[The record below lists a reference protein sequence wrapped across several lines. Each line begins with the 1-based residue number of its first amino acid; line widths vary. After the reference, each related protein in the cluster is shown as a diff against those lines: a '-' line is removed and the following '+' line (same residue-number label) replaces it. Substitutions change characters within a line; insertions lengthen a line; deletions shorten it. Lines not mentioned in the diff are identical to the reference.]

1 MKVTVV
7 IPARYASTR
16 FEGKPL
22 AILLGKPMIQHVYER
37 SLRAKGVDSVIVAT
51 DDDRIFDAVKSFGGR
66 VLMTSSGHA
75 TGTDRLAEA
84 AAGLDSDLIVNV
96 QGDEPLIYP
105 RMIEAAVEALRD
117 APSAAM
123 STLKHRIRDVDE
135 ITSSS
140 VVKVVVD
147 RDDFALYFSRHA
159 IPFNRDEDRGSHVPV
174 YYKHIGLYVY
184 RRDFLTHFAGMA
196 STPLENAEKL
206 EQLRVLENGYR
217 IKVVTTEYDTIGV
230 DEPQDLIKAEEIL
243 KEISREY
250 E

>member
-22 AILLGKPMIQHVYER
+22 AMLLGKPMIQHVYER
-37 SLRAKGVDSVIVAT
+37 SLEANGVDSVIVAT
-51 DDDRIFDAVKSFGGR
+51 DDDRIFDVVKGFGGE
-66 VLMTSSGHA
+66 VVMTSANHQ
-75 TGTDRLAEA
+75 TGTDRLAEVV
-84 AAGLDSDLIVNV
+84 AGLDSDLIVNV

-105 RMIEAAVEALRD
+105 QMIEAALVALKD
-117 APSAAM
+117 APLAAM
-123 STLKHRIRDVDE
+123 STLKYKITDVDD
-135 ITSSS
+135 IKSPS

-159 IPFNRDEDRGSHVPV
+159 IPFNRDEDKGSHMPA
-174 YYKHIGLYVY
+174 YYKHVGLYVY
-184 RRDFLTHFAGMA
+184 RRDFLMKFAGMG

-206 EQLRVLENGYR
+206 EQLRALENGYR

-243 KEISREY
+243 KEISR
-250 E
+250 